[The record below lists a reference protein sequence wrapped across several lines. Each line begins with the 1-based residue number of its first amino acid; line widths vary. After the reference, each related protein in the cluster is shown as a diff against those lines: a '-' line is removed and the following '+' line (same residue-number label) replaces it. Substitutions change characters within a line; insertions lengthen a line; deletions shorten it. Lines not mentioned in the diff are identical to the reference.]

1 MYHTSICEI
10 MQKDRDFNEWRAE
23 KLGYVYFSRLND
35 LIIKEKDSTDPFFD
49 YLIDISDDQKQTG
62 RLFGVEVKAV
72 NGTPVNIK
80 SVAEQYKNIAFPFIL
95 VTFDNQTDHGYFKW
109 IKEPKQDGRLLFDS
123 SIEKM
128 NLLNNDSLQS
138 IVNDVKNW
146 YAHQSVT
153 TG

>member
-1 MYHTSICEI
+1 

-80 SVAEQYKNIAFPFIL
+80 SVAEQYKNITFPFML
-95 VTFDNQTDHGYFKW
+95 VTFDNQTDQGYFKW
-109 IKEPKQDGRLLFDS
+109 IKEPVKDGRLLLGDAS
-123 SIEKM
+123 EKM
-128 NLLNNDSLQS
+128 NPLDDNSLGK
-138 IVNDVKNW
+138 IVSEVKDW
-146 YAHQSVT
+146 YACQAVVSE
-153 TG
+153 